1 MFSITV
7 PVREW
12 RSRIPIHGYIGANGA
27 GKTMCMVFD
36 TMLEPDFGRSVL
48 STVRLTD
55 FRNPRPCEGFR
66 INPEGKA
73 IECDIESNDHSTHL
87 VAHPFYS
94 PLTKFIQLFEAGD
107 NSTVLFDEISSSFS
121 ARSSMSLPSAVLK
134 KIKQLRK
141 GDSIVRYTCPSYM
154 DADVA
159 LRRVTQGVTMC
170 SSFVGVDVPG
180 RLWRA
185 HKLFRHLTYDAQK
198 LNDLDGNDR
207 AQDKEAKKI
216 RAERFGMVW
225 GPRCGAFQA
234 YDTYWTASE
243 LGWVD
248 ESGKCIR
255 CGGSRPSRKCK
266 CEELEEVA

>member
-1 MFSITV
+1 
-7 PVREW
+7 
-12 RSRIPIHGYIGANGA
+12 
-27 GKTMCMVFD
+27 MCMVYD
-36 TMLEPDFGRSVL
+36 TMPELDAGRHVL

-66 INPEGKA
+66 YTSSGVRID
-73 IECDIESNDHSTHL
+73 CDIEMDDHSGHL
-87 VAHPFYS
+87 VAHPCYE
-94 PLTKFIQLFEAGD
+94 PLQKFVQLFEAGD

-121 ARSSMSLPSAVLK
+121 ARSSMSLPSPVLR

-159 LRRVTQGVTMC
+159 LRRVSQGVTMC

-185 HKLFRHLTYDAQK
+185 HKLFRHLTYNAEK

-207 AQDKEAKKI
+207 EQDKDAKKV

-225 GPRCGAFQA
+225 GPRSGAFNA
-234 YDTYWTASE
+234 FDTYWTASE

-255 CGGSRPSRKCK
+255 CGGSRPSRKCACK
-266 CEELEEVA
+266 ETEQ